1 MLLRMAEEKMPID
14 LVLFCDTGLEFPAM
28 YEHIDK
34 LEAYLRIP
42 IVRLK
47 APYSFE
53 YLFYEYTPKR
63 RNLALAD
70 LKGLSWADSRN
81 RWCTGHL
88 KSRVI
93 ERHLRELRKT
103 YTVVQYIGIA
113 ADEPKR
119 LHEHRY
125 PLAEW
130 GMTESDCL
138 AYCKAHGFDW
148 GGLYD
153 LFNRVSCW
161 CCPLQPL
168 GELRKLRTH
177 FPDLWQKLL
186 YMDTHTW
193 RGFRADYTAKQLNL
207 RFAFEE
213 ECVQNGLPV
222 NGKPF
227 FDALRQRIAAQKET
241 EVPHI

>member
-1 MLLRMAEEKMPID
+1 MAEEKMPID
-14 LVLFCDTGLEFPAM
+14 LIIFCDTGLEFPGM
-28 YEHIDK
+28 YEHVDK
-34 LEAYLRIP
+34 LEAYLQIH

-47 APYSFE
+47 APVSFE

-63 RNLALAD
+63 KNSAMAD

-81 RWCTGHL
+81 RWCTGYL
-88 KSRVI
+88 KTRVI
-93 ERHLRELRKT
+93 ESYLRELRKT

-119 LHEHRY
+119 LREHRY
-125 PLAEW
+125 PLTEW
-130 GMTESDCL
+130 GMAEADCL
-138 AYCKAHGFDW
+138 AYCKARGFDW

-177 FPDLWQKLL
+177 FPDLWKKLL
-186 YMDTHTW
+186 HMDANTW
-193 RGFRADYTAKQLNL
+193 RCFRADYTVKQLDT

-213 ECVQNGLPV
+213 ECTQNGLPIK
-222 NGKPF
+222 GKPF
-227 FDALRQRIAAQKET
+227 FAALRKRIAEQTET
-241 EVPHI
+241 EVIQS